1 MQDVVVS
8 SFLFKSN
15 NISDSSMIMSNL
27 SKMLIKSNSDLR
39 AAMEC
44 LNENTSQICFIVD
57 DDKKLKGSL
66 TDGDIRRALL
76 KGAGLETLVSEVM
89 KNDPK
94 FLSDKLNRDQVV
106 EKMKEMG
113 IKHMPLVN
121 KAGIVTKIEILDDLL
136 GITKRENRVILMVG
150 GMGKRLSPL
159 TDHTPKPML
168 PICGIPILERII
180 LKFKEVGF
188 YNFSLAVNYKAD
200 VIVKHFENGSKWN
213 VNIDYVYETTPL
225 GTCGALSLM
234 KNRPTESFIVMNG
247 DLLTQANF
255 ATILDHHNDNN
266 ALATMCVREFE
277 VQVPYG
283 VVKINGN
290 RIESIHEKPKEI
302 SYINAGIYVF
312 SPDVFEHIPKD
323 QYFDMPSLFNALRE
337 SDIPTHVYNMKDY
350 WLDIGRIEDYQRA
363 QIDYE
368 KLVK

>member
-1 MQDVVVS
+1 MEKFNES
-8 SFLFKSN
+8 S
-15 NISDSSMIMSNL
+15 
-27 SKMLIKSNSDLR
+27 
-39 AAMEC
+39 A
-44 LNENTSQICFIVD
+44 QICFIANE
-57 DDKKLKGSL
+57 KNKLLGAL

-76 KGAGLETLVSEVM
+76 KGANLDTYVSEAM
-89 KNDPK
+89 TSNPK
-94 FLSDKLNRDQVV
+94 FLSDKLSRDQVV
-106 EKMKEMG
+106 EKMKELSV
-113 IKHMPLVN
+113 KHMPLVN
-121 KAGIVTKIEILDDLL
+121 SAGIITKIEVLDDLL
-136 GITKRENRVILMVG
+136 GITKRDNHVVLMVG

-200 VIVKHFENGSKWN
+200 IIVKHFGEGSKWN
-213 VNIDYVYETTPL
+213 VNINYLYESSPL

-234 KNRPTESFIVMNG
+234 KNRPTKNFIVMNG

-255 ATILDHHNDNN
+255 ATILDYHMDLG
-266 ALATMCVREFE
+266 AIATMCVREFE

-283 VVKINGN
+283 VVKVNGS
-290 RIESIHEKPKEI
+290 RIESIHEKPKEV

-312 SPDVFEHIPKD
+312 SPEIFDHIPKD
-323 QYFDMPSLFNALRE
+323 QYFDMPSLFNTLKE

-363 QIDYE
+363 QVDYE
-368 KLVK
+368 KLLK